1 MWELTDTFPWKS
13 NRIKGFK
20 VLSTLLFNEAG
31 TIRRA
36 NVQLLRALVNSL
48 DQILASSD
56 DIDIVCRTK
65 ASVHDTYSA
74 LREEAVKLGLD
85 WRLGFWSSRRICLPT
100 LMIPTY
106 SDIAQEIKCPIMLGN
121 RWFYGLSNYLRSS
134 SQNIQNQ
141 R

>member
-1 MWELTDTFPWKS
+1 MWELTDTFTWKS

-20 VLSTLLFNEAG
+20 VLSTLLFNEAD

-36 NVQLLRALVNSL
+36 NVQLLRTLVNSL
-48 DQILASSD
+48 VQILASAD

-74 LREEAVKLGLD
+74 LWEEAAKLGLD
-85 WRLGFWSSRRICLPT
+85 WRLGFWSSRRICLRT
-100 LMIPTY
+100 LIPTY

-121 RWFYGLSNYLRSS
+121 RWFYGLSKHLRSS